1 MRASGTAQMARP
13 MAMPLLLLA
22 SWPCTVV
29 ATALDF
35 TRNCSFPHSLAGLQC
50 KNMHRDPSLT
60 AAACEAACCKAG
72 SCSTWNFSPGH
83 QTSSCWLWLGAPSP
97 GPYCVKPDGTWK
109 TWLGGSNTQRP
120 VPPPGPAPSPP
131 APSPPLP
138 PGAPIVL
145 DLLASGP
152 VLGGIG
158 AISGGG
164 ATSRLLVD
172 YPEPQR
178 SELLDMMF
186 KPLAGAA
193 LQVLKV
199 EIGGTGFT
207 SDGSEASHMY
217 TEDDDSPVRFER
229 GECENHP
236 RHRWKP
242 SQRTLWLADIQVM
255 VLVDSGY
262 EFWLLKE
269 AKKRN
274 PSMVFYGLPWAWP
287 SWVGGSGSS
296 PWTNLSLPVRYIV
309 DWVRGAKE
317 EHGIDVGR
325 SLSKQ
330 LLLHNCLGRTKPP
343 SCPTWPFKT

>member
-1 MRASGTAQMARP
+1 MAQASPLTAPRPATCTQRTTTARCALSVVSAKTIHATAGNRASA
-13 MAMPLLLLA
+13 
-22 SWPCTVV
+22 
-29 ATALDF
+29 
-35 TRNCSFPHSLAGLQC
+35 
-50 KNMHRDPSLT
+50 
-60 AAACEAACCKAG
+60 
-72 SCSTWNFSPGH
+72 
-83 QTSSCWLWLGAPSP
+83 
-97 GPYCVKPDGTWK
+97 
-109 TWLGGSNTQRP
+109 
-120 VPPPGPAPSPP
+120 
-131 APSPPLP
+131 
-138 PGAPIVL
+138 
-145 DLLASGP
+145 
-152 VLGGIG
+152 
-158 AISGGG
+158 
-164 ATSRLLVD
+164 
-172 YPEPQR
+172 
-178 SELLDMMF
+178 
-186 KPLAGAA
+186 
-193 LQVLKV
+193 
-199 EIGGTGFT
+199 
-207 SDGSEASHMY
+207 
-217 TEDDDSPVRFER
+217 
-229 GECENHP
+229 ENHP

-262 EFWLLKE
+262 EFWLMKE